1 MEAGAAVL
9 NESVIYLPQVGS
21 TNAWAKENI
30 AQFGPVGAVYTTDQA
45 AGRGRLQNGSGTAV
59 HAAVVRVLGCLRRIK
74 AALWH

>member
-1 MEAGAAVL
+1 M

-30 AQFGPVGAVYTTDQA
+30 AQFGPVGAVYT
-45 AGRGRLQNGSGTAV
+45 
-59 HAAVVRVLGCLRRIK
+59 VVRVLGCLRRIK

>member
-30 AQFGPVGAVYTTDQA
+30 AQFGPVGAVYTTDQT
-45 AGRGRLQNGSGTAV
+45 AGRGRLGRSWV
-59 HAAVVRVLGCLRRIK
+59 
-74 AALWH
+74 

>member
-30 AQFGPVGAVYTTDQA
+30 AQFGPVGAVYTTDQT
-45 AGRGRLQNGSGTAV
+45 AGRAKCQYFQCR
-59 HAAVVRVLGCLRRIK
+59 
-74 AALWH
+74 